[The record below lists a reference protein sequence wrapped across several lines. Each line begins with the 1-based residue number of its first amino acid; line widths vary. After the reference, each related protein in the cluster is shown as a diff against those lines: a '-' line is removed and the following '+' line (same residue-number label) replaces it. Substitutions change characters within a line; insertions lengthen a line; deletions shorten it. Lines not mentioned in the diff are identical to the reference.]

1 MEVEKLIRNYNNS
14 VTVKK
19 NFVGRLKQ
27 NKFNIK
33 GEREYIMCLESEIE
47 LLQIVIS
54 DLKNIK

>member
-19 NFVGRLKQ
+19 NFVSRLKQ